1 MGRKMLVPV
10 GGIYALVFSA
20 SAAASVIVWHSRL
33 VLLLSVVGFIA
44 AVFTSLLG
52 FHWYKKESS
61 DTERK
66 AKTWF
71 YQEPHFET
79 FTTPPEVVKPPVQR
93 EVKKNPLD
101 DDRTRNRLIGQR
113 NLANAESA
121 AKGERHNARILYS
134 RGLKK
139 NHLTDADVLESIEKE
154 KGKGK

>member
-44 AVFTSLLG
+44 AVFTLLLG

-61 DTERK
+61 ETERK

-79 FTTPPEVVKPPVQR
+79 FTTPPEVVKPPVQSEIKR
-93 EVKKNPLD
+93 KNPLD
-101 DDRTRNRLIGQR
+101 DERIRSKLIGLR

-121 AKGERHNARILYS
+121 ARGERHNARILYN

-139 NHLTDADVLESIEKE
+139 NHLTDADVAERIE